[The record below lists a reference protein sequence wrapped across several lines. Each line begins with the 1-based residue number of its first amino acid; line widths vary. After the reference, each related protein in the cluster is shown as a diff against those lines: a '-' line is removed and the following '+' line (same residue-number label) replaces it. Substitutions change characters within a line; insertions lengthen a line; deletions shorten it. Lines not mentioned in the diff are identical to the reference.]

1 MSNYVNEN
9 VYKKRINK
17 SKDIEQFKKFMNDM
31 FNNHKKKEIFFD
43 NLITE
48 KKDQIKKLESD
59 IKELIKER
67 SNIFDIERSFM
78 ILCNNEENKI
88 NYEKQFNKLKSQSY
102 KTPTFIENYDK
113 PILHE
118 VLEDDLNEFGHAS
131 EICIEELN
139 NAKYLNLNVSIG
151 DIVDT
156 AGHRHYG
163 YSFVGTDL
171 SLQNTIRDD
180 ALDQEFGLTV
190 PLSIS
195 RNFKNTLKK
204 YKDFKREGCIVA
216 FELPYWDHT
225 VKKYNVPRNCNY
237 LYTYYLDLEYC
248 DYADINDESYWY
260 LDAVPICKE
269 SKLKRFEKVELRN
282 IDELEI
288 DNMYDT
294 DKSDNED

>member
-17 SKDIEQFKKFMNDM
+17 SKNIEQFKKFMNDM

-43 NLITE
+43 KLITE

-67 SNIFDIERSFM
+67 SNIFDIENSFM
-78 ILCNNEENKI
+78 ILCNNEENRI
-88 NYEKQFNKLKSQSY
+88 NYEKQINKLKSQSY
-102 KTPTFIENYDK
+102 KTATFIENYDK
-113 PILHE
+113 PKLHE
-118 VLEDDLNEFGHAS
+118 VFKDDLNEFAHAS

-139 NAKYLNLNVSIG
+139 NAKYLNFNVSIG

-156 AGHRHYG
+156 TKQRHYG
-163 YSFVGTDL
+163 FTFVGTDL

-180 ALDQEFGLTV
+180 ALDQEIGLTV

-204 YKDFKREGCIVA
+204 YKDFKTEGCIVA

-237 LYTYYLDLEYC
+237 LYTYYLDLENC
-248 DYADINDESYWY
+248 DYSDINDESYWY
-260 LDAVPICKE
+260 LDAIPILKE
-269 SKLKRFEKVELRN
+269 SKLKKIIRAELRN
-282 IDELEI
+282 IDESEI
-288 DNMYDT
+288 DNMYDS
-294 DKSDNED
+294 DESDNEN